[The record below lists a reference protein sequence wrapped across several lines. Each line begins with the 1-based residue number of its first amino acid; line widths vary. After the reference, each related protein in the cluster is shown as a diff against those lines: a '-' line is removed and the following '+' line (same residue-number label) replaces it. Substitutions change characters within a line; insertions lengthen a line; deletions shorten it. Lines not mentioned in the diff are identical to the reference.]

1 MALILPVELLL
12 CLLQNGTAKDLE
24 NVYHGLEKELV
35 GSAADRLT
43 WFYVAKALA
52 NYRRQGPEAERI
64 TVDFLT
70 RVLANMFLEAGNN
83 GK

>member
-12 CLLQNGTAKDLE
+12 CLLQNGTVRELE
-24 NVYHGLEKELV
+24 TVYHGLEKENV
-35 GSAADRLT
+35 GSTADRLM